1 LALVCVRRL
10 WNPGRWLIQSLHWR
24 IKSLRAWQLVGSAN
38 QSSAR
43 QLIQRLMQKMSKA
56 DAILGVSLL
65 LLGVGGVALVNE
77 GLRQQQVQRKLEYQ
91 RLDEQ
96 GLSKEDITHCSNK
109 LPGPRV
115 DRN

>member
-1 LALVCVRRL
+1 LESRALADSELATL
-10 WNPGRWLIQSLHWR
+10 AGIQG
-24 IKSLRAWQLVGSAN
+24 IGGSSACFGLTN

-43 QLIQRLMQKMSKA
+43 ARQLIQSFIVHQKMSKA